1 MTVTTGLIQVVR
13 LLLTGDM
20 RRLFG
25 ELARGVK
32 KAYDLVASRRSR
44 GMYEVLEHATT
55 LDLMDSS
62 GGVAVVKR
70 RQKVRFLQDHVVAIA
85 DYAWGDGRIFAEY
98 SCSPGTPVDMYSH
111 GSRHTVLISL
121 REAKS
126 RGDALRFKIH
136 RKIIGGFTGRNEWW
150 ETEIYH
156 RTKRLKVD
164 VIFPRDRQFRKA
176 SVTLRSTNRTTPLGP
191 RNFRFLND
199 GRQKLTWEIAKPK
212 LHDRYILKWV
222 W

>member
-1 MTVTTGLIQVVR
+1 MVIGTRIVNILR
-13 LLLTGDM
+13 LLLTGDAAKLLKELLEGV
-20 RRLFG
+20 RRLYG
-25 ELARGVK
+25 HL
-32 KAYDLVASRRSR
+32 ASRRSQ
-44 GMYEVLEHATT
+44 GIYEVLDHDTT
-55 LDLMDSS
+55 LELVDPA
-62 GGVAVVKR
+62 GKVAIVER

-98 SCSPGTPVDMYSH
+98 ACSPGVPVDTYNH

-126 RGDALRFKIH
+126 RGDVLRFKIH
-136 RKIIGGFTGRNEWW
+136 RKILRGFTKRNEWW

-156 RTKRLKVD
+156 RAKHLKVA
-164 VIFPRDRQFRKA
+164 VIFPQDRRFRRA
-176 SVTLRSTNRTTPLGP
+176 SVTQHSTNKTIALGP
-191 RNFRFLND
+191 QHLRFLSD